1 MYKNLFFDLDDTLW
15 AFSENAYDTF
25 LEMYE
30 KHRYSRFFHSFSH
43 FYGLY
48 QQRNSELWVEYAA
61 GKVTK
66 DELNRQRFF
75 YPLQAVGI
83 EDALLAKQFSED
95 FFAVIPTKSKLMP
108 HAGEVLDY
116 LHGRGYNLYIL
127 SNGFRELQRR
137 KMQSAGIARYFRD
150 IFVSER
156 LGADKPSRAF
166 FQACFDAIPDFD
178 PAAAIVVGD
187 SLTSDIRGARNAGL
201 RSCWYDPGDL
211 PPRPDIVPDHIIRDL
226 RELPPLLER
235 LWET

>member
-48 QQRNSELWVEYAA
+48 QQRNSELWIEYAA

-75 YPLQAVGI
+75 YPLQAVGV

-108 HAGEVLDY
+108 YAGEVLDY

-137 KMQSAGIARYFRD
+137 KMQSAGIARYFKKVVLSDD
-150 IFVSER
+150 IGVLKPWLPIFHFALSATQSQLHESLMIGDSWDSDVA
-156 LGADKPSRAF
+156 GACRAGMIQVF
-166 FQACFDAIPDFD
+166 YD
-178 PAAAIVVGD
+178 PAG
-187 SLTSDIRGARNAGL
+187 RN
-201 RSCWYDPGDL
+201 DL
-211 PPRPDIVPDHIIRDL
+211 PFRPTYHIRDL
-226 RELPPLLER
+226 RELKEIL
-235 LWET
+235 

>member
-48 QQRNSELWVEYAA
+48 QQRNSELWVEYAE

-95 FFAVIPTKSKLMP
+95 FFTVIPTKSKLMP

-137 KMQSAGIARYFRD
+137 KMQSAGIARYFKKVVLSDD
-150 IFVSER
+150 IGVLKPWLPIFHFALSATQSQLHESLMIGDSWDSDVS
-156 LGADKPSRAF
+156 GACRAGMSQVF
-166 FQACFDAIPDFD
+166 YD
-178 PAAAIVVGD
+178 PAG
-187 SLTSDIRGARNAGL
+187 RN
-201 RSCWYDPGDL
+201 DL
-211 PPRPDIVPDHIIRDL
+211 PFRPTYHIRDL
-226 RELPPLLER
+226 RELKEIL
-235 LWET
+235 

>member
-1 MYKNLFFDLDDTLW
+1 MYRNLFFDLDDTLW

-127 SNGFRELQRR
+127 SNGFRELQSR
-137 KMQSAGIARYFRD
+137 KMQSAGIARYFKKVVLSDD
-150 IFVSER
+150 IGVLKPWLPIFHFALSATQSQLHESLMIGDSWDSDVT
-156 LGADKPSRAF
+156 GACRAGMSQVF
-166 FQACFDAIPDFD
+166 YD
-178 PAAAIVVGD
+178 PAG
-187 SLTSDIRGARNAGL
+187 RN
-201 RSCWYDPGDL
+201 DL
-211 PPRPDIVPDHIIRDL
+211 PFRPTYHIRDL
-226 RELPPLLER
+226 RELKEIL
-235 LWET
+235 

>member
-48 QQRNSELWVEYAA
+48 QQRNSELWVEYAE

-75 YPLQAVGI
+75 YPLQAVGV

-108 HAGEVLDY
+108 NAGEVLDY

-137 KMQSAGIARYFRD
+137 KMQSAGIARYFKKVVLSDD
-150 IFVSER
+150 IGVLKPWLPIFHFALSATQSQLHESLMIGDSWDSDVA
-156 LGADKPSRAF
+156 GACRAGMSQVF
-166 FQACFDAIPDFD
+166 YD
-178 PAAAIVVGD
+178 PAG
-187 SLTSDIRGARNAGL
+187 RN
-201 RSCWYDPGDL
+201 DL
-211 PPRPDIVPDHIIRDL
+211 PFRPTYHIRDL
-226 RELPPLLER
+226 RELKEIL
-235 LWET
+235 